1 MPSFIFQP
9 LFLNERRDKM
19 PYKTI
24 YAEASDSFVE
34 QKSEFIGYIAP
45 VKTEEEAV
53 AFINKVEAQNRKAR
67 HNCYAYVLKE
77 GNISRFSD
85 NGEPGGTA
93 GPPILDVIVK
103 NGLCDVCIVVT
114 RYFGGIL
121 LGKGGLTRAYS
132 TGASMAV
139 SAAKI
144 ASFQEAYSLKLKLD
158 YSFYDRLCRLL
169 ASLGAVTTNTDFAE
183 GVEISLVIK
192 KGELETLQKQVADL
206 GSGKILLS
214 NLTELLY
221 DFGE

>member
-1 MPSFIFQP
+1 MPSFIFQEV
-9 LFLNERRDKM
+9 FM

-24 YAEASDSFVE
+24 YAEAKDSFIE

-45 VKTEEEAV
+45 VKTGEEAV
-53 AFINKVEAQNRKAR
+53 AFINKVEAENRKAR

-85 NGEPGGTA
+85 NGEPQGTA

-103 NGLCDVCIVVT
+103 NGLSDVCIVVT

-144 ASFQEAYSLKLKLD
+144 ASFSEAYSFKLRLD
-158 YSFYDRLCRLL
+158 YSFYDKLCRVLT
-169 ASLGAVTTNTDFAE
+169 AFGAVTINTDFAE
-183 GVEISLVIK
+183 EVEISLVIK
-192 KGELETLQKQVADL
+192 KDSLESLKKQVADL
-206 GSGKILLS
+206 GSGSILLS
-214 NLTELLY
+214 ELTELLY